1 MIQDIEKEL
10 ELNRNI
16 SVFISDDNMSAYVKL
31 AVPSDKSVEY
41 TYEDIR
47 QAIDNKGVKMG
58 IDEGKIYSIL
68 QEKRYNSSELIA
80 SGKEAEDG
88 TDGEYTFFFNTDNLG
103 KPMIREDGSVDYH
116 NMRLFELVRAGDK
129 LVEYTPPTSGVYGYD
144 VRGKLLIPKS
154 GKPKSPM
161 RGRGFTVSED
171 GTTYYAEIDGK
182 VEYRNYDLNVRNV
195 LTIPGDVDLSTGNIE
210 FNGDIDIRG
219 SVISGMS
226 VCARGSISINGHVE
240 AAIIKADKNICF
252 KNGVNGKCLARV
264 EAGGDVSGRFFE
276 NVSINCKGNLTANYL
291 LNCNVVAY
299 GKVIV
304 SGKQSSVQGGDVTGV
319 LGVQTGNAGVENGVT
334 TVIRAGA
341 VKSIKNEYAAAIKA
355 IKDVNIEI
363 DMLDTIME
371 KYSLLN
377 ITGSEKYDHEMYN
390 KVMQSKIIKMSE
402 KTKYNEEAKYL
413 CDLINAGEHS
423 QVKVYKNIFPG
434 TKVFVN
440 GVSYM
445 PDSTY
450 GSLIIRQINGKL
462 TVSGMME
469 FD

>member
-116 NMRLFELVRAGDK
+116 NMRLFELVSAGDK

-210 FNGDIDIRG
+210 FNGDIMNPR
-219 SVISGMS
+219 
-226 VCARGSISINGHVE
+226 
-240 AAIIKADKNICF
+240 
-252 KNGVNGKCLARV
+252 L
-264 EAGGDVSGRFFE
+264 
-276 NVSINCKGNLTANYL
+276 NLTATEQVKALVGAETTGSRSVNFECGVKVTQTLANMGLEFTLDAPDDMSVKNELAAMGVEQRGKLAVTMLTTGMYL
-291 LNCNVVAY
+291 ADGNTSGFSMNSALNSFLQSEINNITKSAMRTVDLSL
-299 GKVIV
+299 GLD
-304 SGKQSSVQGGDVTGV
+304 QSSDAAGNTHTDYSFKFAKRFWNNRFNFVVGGK
-319 LGVQTGNAGVENGVT
+319 LSNSEN
-334 TVIRAGA
+334 
-341 VKSIKNEYAAAIKA
+341 NEQ
-355 IKDVNIEI
+355 DQSFI
-363 DMLDTIME
+363 DNVSLEYRLDQSAMR
-371 KYSLLN
+371 YVR
-377 ITGSEKYDHEMYN
+377 MFYN
-390 KVMQSKIIKMSE
+390 KEADDLLEGRISEYGAGFVWRKKMDKLHQLFDIRSKTLYPDNS
-402 KTKYNEEAKYL
+402 T
-413 CDLINAGEHS
+413 S
-423 QVKVYKNIFPG
+423 VK
-434 TKVFVN
+434 
-440 GVSYM
+440 
-445 PDSTY
+445 
-450 GSLIIRQINGKL
+450 
-462 TVSGMME
+462 
-469 FD
+469 

>member
-1 MIQDIEKEL
+1 
-10 ELNRNI
+10 
-16 SVFISDDNMSAYVKL
+16 
-31 AVPSDKSVEY
+31 
-41 TYEDIR
+41 
-47 QAIDNKGVKMG
+47 
-58 IDEGKIYSIL
+58 
-68 QEKRYNSSELIA
+68 
-80 SGKEAEDG
+80 
-88 TDGEYTFFFNTDNLG
+88 
-103 KPMIREDGSVDYH
+103 MIREDGSVDYH
-116 NMRLFELVRAGDK
+116 NMRLFELVSAGDK

-264 EAGGDVSGRFFE
+264 EAGGDVSGMFFE

-445 PDSTY
+445 PDSTF

>member
-1 MIQDIEKEL
+1 M
-10 ELNRNI
+10 
-16 SVFISDDNMSAYVKL
+16 
-31 AVPSDKSVEY
+31 
-41 TYEDIR
+41 
-47 QAIDNKGVKMG
+47 
-58 IDEGKIYSIL
+58 
-68 QEKRYNSSELIA
+68 
-80 SGKEAEDG
+80 
-88 TDGEYTFFFNTDNLG
+88 
-103 KPMIREDGSVDYH
+103 
-116 NMRLFELVRAGDK
+116 
-129 LVEYTPPTSGVYGYD
+129 
-144 VRGKLLIPKS
+144 
-154 GKPKSPM
+154 
-161 RGRGFTVSED
+161 
-171 GTTYYAEIDGK
+171 
-182 VEYRNYDLNVRNV
+182 
-195 LTIPGDVDLSTGNIE
+195 
-210 FNGDIDIRG
+210 
-219 SVISGMS
+219 
-226 VCARGSISINGHVE
+226 
-240 AAIIKADKNICF
+240 
-252 KNGVNGKCLARV
+252 
-264 EAGGDVSGRFFE
+264 
-276 NVSINCKGNLTANYL
+276 
-291 LNCNVVAY
+291 
-299 GKVIV
+299 
-304 SGKQSSVQGGDVTGV
+304 
-319 LGVQTGNAGVENGVT
+319 ENGVT

>member
-116 NMRLFELVRAGDK
+116 NMRLFELVSAGDK

-171 GTTYYAEIDGK
+171 GTTYYA
-182 VEYRNYDLNVRNV
+182 
-195 LTIPGDVDLSTGNIE
+195 
-210 FNGDIDIRG
+210 
-219 SVISGMS
+219 
-226 VCARGSISINGHVE
+226 
-240 AAIIKADKNICF
+240 
-252 KNGVNGKCLARV
+252 
-264 EAGGDVSGRFFE
+264 
-276 NVSINCKGNLTANYL
+276 
-291 LNCNVVAY
+291 
-299 GKVIV
+299 
-304 SGKQSSVQGGDVTGV
+304 
-319 LGVQTGNAGVENGVT
+319 
-334 TVIRAGA
+334 
-341 VKSIKNEYAAAIKA
+341 
-355 IKDVNIEI
+355 
-363 DMLDTIME
+363 
-371 KYSLLN
+371 
-377 ITGSEKYDHEMYN
+377 
-390 KVMQSKIIKMSE
+390 
-402 KTKYNEEAKYL
+402 
-413 CDLINAGEHS
+413 
-423 QVKVYKNIFPG
+423 
-434 TKVFVN
+434 
-440 GVSYM
+440 
-445 PDSTY
+445 
-450 GSLIIRQINGKL
+450 
-462 TVSGMME
+462 
-469 FD
+469 

>member
-10 ELNRNI
+10 ELNKNI

-47 QAIDNKGVKMG
+47 QAIENKGVKMG
-58 IDEGKIYSIL
+58 IDEGKIYSIR
-68 QEKRYNSSELIA
+68 QEKRYNSSELVA

-88 TDGEYTFFFNTDNLG
+88 IDGEYTFFFNTDDLG

-116 NMRLFELVRAGDK
+116 NMRLFELVSAGDK
-129 LVEYTPPTSGVYGYD
+129 LVEYTPPTSGLYGYD

-171 GTTYYAEIDGK
+171 GLTYYAEIDGK

-195 LTIPGDVDLSTGNIE
+195 LTIPGDVDLSTGNIDI
-210 FNGDIDIRG
+210 NGDIDKRG
-219 SVISGMS
+219 IE
-226 VCARGSISINGHVE
+226 I
-240 AAIIKADKNICF
+240 
-252 KNGVNGKCLARV
+252 
-264 EAGGDVSGRFFE
+264 SGRFFE

-299 GKVIV
+299 GKVV
-304 SGKQSSVQGGDVTGV
+304 VNGRQSSIQGGDVTGV
-319 LGVQTGNAGVENGVT
+319 LGVQTGNAGVENCVT

-341 VKSIKNEYAAAIKA
+341 VKSIKQEYADAIKA

-377 ITGSEKYDHEMYN
+377 VAGSDKYDPEMYN

-423 QVKVYKNIFPG
+423 QVKIYKNIFPG

-445 PDSTY
+445 PDSTF
-450 GSLIIRQINGKL
+450 GSLIVRQINGKL
-462 TVSGMME
+462 SVSGMME